1 MPAIELRNVTA
12 GYYPG
17 RPVLSDLSL
26 SLAAGTFCGVIGPN
40 GSGKTTLL
48 RVASGALQPQCGEAL
63 VDGRPLAAWARRQ
76 LARTLAVVPQ
86 LTVPPFAFTVREY
99 VALGRTPYVA
109 PWARLTTADVEAI
122 NAALDATGL
131 QPLASR
137 PVTELSGGE
146 LQQASVARALA
157 QEPRI
162 LLLDEP
168 TSFLDPAHCVQLL
181 GLLARLNREGLTI
194 LATFHDLNLAA
205 SYCREILAIKA
216 GRVFSGGPTEEVF
229 RKELL
234 EALFDTPLLVESGPQ
249 GRPRV
254 TLLRTDVDNVV

>member
-1 MPAIELRNVTA
+1 MAAVELRKITA

-17 RPVLSDLSL
+17 RPVVTDLSL
-26 SLAAGTFCGVIGPN
+26 SVVAGTFCGIIGPN
-40 GSGKTTLL
+40 GSGKTTIL
-48 RVASGALQPQCGEAL
+48 RVASGALQPQSGEAL
-63 VDGRPLAAWARRQ
+63 VDGQPLAAWTRRQ

-109 PWARLTTADVEAI
+109 PWARLTPADVEAV
-122 NAALDATGL
+122 NAALAATGL

-157 QEPRI
+157 QQPKI

-168 TSFLDPAHCVQLL
+168 TAFLDPAHSVQLL
-181 GLLARLNREGLTI
+181 GLLARLNRQGLTV

-205 SYCREILAIKA
+205 CYCREIVAIKG
-216 GRVFSGGPTEEVF
+216 GRVFSCGRTEEVF

-234 EALFDTPLLVESGPQ
+234 ESLFETPLLVEDGPQ

-254 TLLRTDVDNVV
+254 TLLRTDAGDVF